1 MCIFCMIANH
11 EINSSIIYEDE
22 QVVAFLDLSQ
32 VTKGHT
38 LVVPKKHY
46 ENVLE
51 CDPETLGHVIKVTQ
65 MLSKRIMERMNAKG
79 VNILNNC
86 NEVAGQ
92 TVMHFHVHVIP
103 RYLSADGLTIEMH
116 KNEDLENINLPVLA
130 NQIKDLL

>member
-22 QVVAFLDLSQ
+22 RVAAFLDLSQ

-46 ENVLE
+46 ANLLE
-51 CDPETLGHVIKVTQ
+51 ADPEDLAHVIKVTQ
-65 MLSKRIMERMNAKG
+65 MLSKRIMERCGATG

-103 RYLSADGLTIEMH
+103 RYSDEDQLKLEFN
-116 KNEDLENINLPVLA
+116 KNLESLNLPMIAEDLSKRI
-130 NQIKDLL
+130 

>member
-46 ENVLE
+46 ANILE
-51 CDPETLGHVIKVTQ
+51 CDSETLSHVITITQ
-65 MLSKRIMERMNAKG
+65 MLSKRIMERFNAKG

-92 TVMHFHVHVIP
+92 TVMHMHFHIIP
-103 RYLSADGLTIEMH
+103 RYSESDAIEINF
-116 KNEDLENINLPVLA
+116 NESEKQDLE
-130 NQIKDLL
+130 QIAHLLK

>member
-51 CDPETLGHVIKVTQ
+51 CDSETLGHVIKVTQ
-65 MLSKRIMERMNAKG
+65 MLSKRIMERMKAKG

-92 TVMHFHVHVIP
+92 SVMHMHFHIIP
-103 RYLSADGLTIEMH
+103 RYSENDAIEI
-116 KNEDLENINLPVLA
+116 KFNESEKQNLEEIANLL
-130 NQIKDLL
+130 K